1 MYILFTAVH
10 NTTLLVIF
18 DTEFI
23 FATYLHG
30 MIVNLVCFS
39 IILYVQ
45 LIKWLGMLQFF
56 TSDSFFNYSL
66 SGKEKSLRIEV
77 L

>member
-1 MYILFTAVH
+1 MYILFAAVH

-23 FATYLHG
+23 FATYLRG
-30 MIVNLVCFS
+30 VIVNLVCLS

-45 LIKWLGMLQFF
+45 LIKWLGLLQFF
-56 TSDSFFNYSL
+56 Y
-66 SGKEKSLRIEV
+66 
-77 L
+77 